1 MRTYVILD
9 SSELGNV
16 DFDKVCQTS
25 PDTLRYSI
33 DGTKFLLKFEGDTPG
48 FLIGKD
54 QYDHA
59 EILSILAGP
68 EWTNPDPL
76 VLGLAS

>member
-9 SSELGNV
+9 ASEVANV
-16 DFDKVCQTS
+16 NFDQVLEADSDK
-25 PDTLRYSI
+25 LRYSL
-33 DGTKFLLKFEGDTPG
+33 DGTKTFVKFEGDTPS
-48 FLIGKD
+48 FLIGEP

-68 EWTNPDPL
+68 DWTDPDA
-76 VLGLAS
+76 VI